1 MASFHYRALQADGS
15 VAEGQLDAADRR
27 EALRVMS
34 ARGLRPVKLTDAAAA
49 SSAPVLPARAVAP
62 KAATASGLGSSSP
75 KDAVA
80 ANGASG
86 GSASGGVRSPMGA
99 GSWRVARRP
108 ASRPASRP
116 APAPKAVAKP
126 ASKSDAPAPAGGG
139 MQLTLGGDRITPR
152 ILENF
157 TRLLSSLLAAG
168 VPLSRALVIL
178 MREAASPAAGAQ
190 WKQVHDLVVDGLS
203 LAEAMGRSPK
213 TFPRVYVAMVEAGE
227 TGGFLDVVLG
237 QIADFQAREK
247 EMRGKVMTALLYPV
261 ILLVLAIGVLVFLLV
276 FFIPRFQG
284 IFSGFGAELP
294 LITQVIVGTSEVL
307 RTWGILLLVALGVG
321 GYSLRTWLV
330 SEAGRR
336 VWEGFILRAPVVGP
350 LVAQFSM
357 SRFCRMLGTLLGAG
371 VPLVNALNVARRSI
385 GNQILVDA
393 VANSIERVKEGK
405 QLGPSLGD
413 CRDLFSGSTLEMIS
427 VAEESGRLDTELV
440 RIANVTEG
448 DLDRQLKTA
457 VALAEPL
464 MLFLI
469 AGFIGFIFI
478 GMVIPIFSLQD
489 HIK

>member
-1 MASFHYRALQADGS
+1 MASFHYRAIQPDGA
-15 VAEGQLDAADRR
+15 VAEGHLDATDRR
-27 EALRVMS
+27 DALRMLS
-34 ARGLRPVKLTDAAAA
+34 ARGLRPVRLTDSA
-49 SSAPVLPARAVAP
+49 SASAPTPVVSRAVTAAPAAQSKAPAAPAPARTAP
-62 KAATASGLGSSSP
+62 RT
-75 KDAVA
+75 
-80 ANGASG
+80 
-86 GSASGGVRSPMGA
+86 
-99 GSWRVARRP
+99 
-108 ASRPASRP
+108 ASRPATRP
-116 APAPKAVAKP
+116 APTAPRKAAV
-126 ASKSDAPAPAGGG
+126 PAPEKSTSNTPGASPIRFNF
-139 MQLTLGGDRITPR
+139 GGDRITPR
-152 ILENF
+152 VLENF

-178 MREAASPAAGAQ
+178 TREAASPAAGAQ
-190 WKQVHDLVVDGLS
+190 WKQVHDLVVDGLA
-203 LAEAMGRSPK
+203 LADAMARSPK

-261 ILLVLAIGVLVFLLV
+261 ILLVLALGVLTFLLV

-284 IFSGFGAELP
+284 IFAGFGAELP
-294 LITQVIVGTSEVL
+294 LITQIIVGTSHVL
-307 RTWGILLLVALGVG
+307 RTWGPLLLVGAAVG
-321 GYSLRTWLV
+321 GYSIRTWFM
-330 SEAGRR
+330 SETGRR

-350 LVAQFSM
+350 IVAQFSM

-413 CRDLFSGSTLEMIS
+413 CRDLFSGATLEMIS
-427 VAEESGRLDTELV
+427 VAEESGRLDHELV

-448 DLDRQLKTA
+448 DLDRQLRTA

-464 MLFLI
+464 MLFFI